1 MGVVGPLS
9 GLQFRA
15 MECVFCRIAKGEEKA
30 RVVYESEK
38 VIAFHTIRP
47 EADVHILVIPK
58 EHYERLDEIEDEQ
71 TAYELFKAIREV
83 ARMFNLD
90 SFRVVNKNGASVG
103 QTVMHVH
110 IHVLSGNLPNRLL
123 PGSE

>member
-1 MGVVGPLS
+1 
-9 GLQFRA
+9 
-15 MECVFCRIAKGEEKA
+15 MECVFCRIAKGEERA

-47 EADVHILVIPK
+47 EADIHILVIPK
-58 EHYERLDEIEDEQ
+58 DHYEKIEEIDDGQ
-71 TAYELFKAIREV
+71 TAYELFKAVREV
-83 ARMFNLD
+83 AKKFNMG
-90 SFRVVNKNGASVG
+90 SFRVVNKNGRSVG

-110 IHVLSGNLPNRLL
+110 IHVLSGNLPHRLF

>member
-1 MGVVGPLS
+1 
-9 GLQFRA
+9 
-15 MECVFCRIAKGEEKA
+15 MECVFCRIARGEEKA

-58 EHYERLDEIEDEQ
+58 EHYEKIEEIDDEQ
-71 TAYELFKAIREV
+71 TSHELFKAIREV
-83 ARMFNLD
+83 AGMFNMA
-90 SFRVVNKNGASVG
+90 SFRVVNKNGRSVG

-110 IHVLSGNLPNRLL
+110 IHVLSGNLPHRLF
-123 PGSE
+123 PGAE